1 MIIGCFKNK
10 YILYQI
16 YLKNQIQ
23 SSLISTKYQRTQI
36 ESVNFLVLSDPTR
49 NVVTGNSQQC
59 FPLVTE
65 FSRSSYKQRNVRRA
79 RHLSWP

>member
-36 ESVNFLVLSDPTR
+36 ESV
-49 NVVTGNSQQC
+49 
-59 FPLVTE
+59 
-65 FSRSSYKQRNVRRA
+65 FSRSLRSN
-79 RHLSWP
+79 S